1 MAEIALCLS
10 GGGYRAAVFHL
21 GVMTYLNDVRF
32 LDGSRILDHVHT
44 ITCISGGALPGLTY
58 MVGEAK
64 GKDRRTVF
72 SDLFHKLRDQKLA
85 EKLLNKYDT
94 NAQQGIGLIEVL
106 ADVYDEIFFNDERFG
121 TIMEFVN
128 WNGIHH
134 FAADATDFEL
144 GKPFRFQ
151 ATPRINDENR
161 DEEYGV
167 IGTRRHKINRRD
179 AAKIR
184 LADIMASTS
193 CFPLVFEPI
202 VYPENFKFPNG
213 FILSGDQEI
222 SFLLMDGGL
231 VDNQGIDPALHAEKH
246 MIFEGRMIDIA
257 LLSDAGNVSESS
269 NDDDVPKWRISP
281 KRLFYY
287 IISSG
292 IILMVCS
299 IVSWYRDLL
308 FFSGLSL
315 SLGLVAF
322 ILCLVLFYSNQ
333 YVLGKISE
341 KIKFPVKN
349 KFIWNSSL
357 ENIYTFIKSRIGT
370 AYRMVNIIMMGHIRQ
385 NALHSLFGDSQ
396 WNKKV
401 ILNTLPVLTKSDQWK
416 RIWNKAGASR
426 DLVPSKKIQRN
437 SYKAA
442 KTETTLWF
450 TEKELMDN
458 IPLCILACGQ
468 YTVCW
473 NLLIYIAKIKERIE
487 NGENVELTEGQQKL
501 IALEPVLMGDWRRF
515 NARPLIKAEQYK

>member
-202 VYPENFKFPNG
+202 VYPENF
-213 FILSGDQEI
+213 
-222 SFLLMDGGL
+222 
-231 VDNQGIDPALHAEKH
+231 
-246 MIFEGRMIDIA
+246 
-257 LLSDAGNVSESS
+257 
-269 NDDDVPKWRISP
+269 
-281 KRLFYY
+281 
-287 IISSG
+287 
-292 IILMVCS
+292 
-299 IVSWYRDLL
+299 DLY
-308 FFSGLSL
+308 G
-315 SLGLVAF
+315 
-322 ILCLVLFYSNQ
+322 
-333 YVLGKISE
+333 
-341 KIKFPVKN
+341 
-349 KFIWNSSL
+349 
-357 ENIYTFIKSRIGT
+357 
-370 AYRMVNIIMMGHIRQ
+370 
-385 NALHSLFGDSQ
+385 
-396 WNKKV
+396 
-401 ILNTLPVLTKSDQWK
+401 
-416 RIWNKAGASR
+416 
-426 DLVPSKKIQRN
+426 
-437 SYKAA
+437 
-442 KTETTLWF
+442 
-450 TEKELMDN
+450 
-458 IPLCILACGQ
+458 
-468 YTVCW
+468 
-473 NLLIYIAKIKERIE
+473 
-487 NGENVELTEGQQKL
+487 
-501 IALEPVLMGDWRRF
+501 
-515 NARPLIKAEQYK
+515 